1 MFSKIRTLSLIALFL
16 ACASSHAAEA
26 PKKAEQ
32 AANPIAII
40 STNQGD
46 ITLELFAKK
55 APVSVANFIDYA
67 NSGFYNGTIFHR
79 VIQNFMIQ
87 GGGFNKSMA
96 KKSTKAPI
104 VNESFNGVGN
114 HKYTIAMARTNNPDS
129 ATSQFF
135 INTQNNASLN
145 AVGERPGYAVFGK
158 VTEGQVVVD
167 NIERS
172 KTTRMAMYADVPVEQ
187 VVIKSV
193 TIK

>member
-1 MFSKIRTLSLIALFL
+1 MFTAIRTFSLITLCLVAIG
-16 ACASSHAAEA
+16 SHAADA
-26 PKKAEQ
+26 PKKAEP

-55 APVSVANFIDYA
+55 SPLSVANFIAYA

-79 VIQNFMIQ
+79 VIANFMIQ
-87 GGGFNKSMA
+87 GGGLDKNMA

-104 VNESFNGVGN
+104 ANESFNGVSN
-114 HKYTIAMARTNNPDS
+114 NKYTISMARTNNPDS

-135 INTQNNASLN
+135 INTQHNTSLD
-145 AVGERPGYAVFGK
+145 AMGERAGYAVFGQ
-158 VTEGQVVVD
+158 VTQGQVVVD

-172 KTTRMAMYADVPVEQ
+172 KTTRMAGRGDVPVEQ

>member
-1 MFSKIRTLSLIALFL
+1 MFSAIRTFSLITLFL
-16 ACASSHAAEA
+16 AAVGSQAADT
-26 PKKAEQ
+26 PKKAEP

-55 APVSVANFIDYA
+55 APLSVANFVAYA

-87 GGGFNKSMA
+87 GGGLDKNMA

-104 VNESFNGVGN
+104 ANESFNGVSN
-114 HKYTIAMARTNNPDS
+114 SKYTISMARTNNPDS

-145 AVGERPGYAVFGK
+145 AMGERAGYAVFGK
-158 VTEGQVVVD
+158 VTNGQVVVD

-172 KTTRMAMYADVPVEQ
+172 KTTRVAGRGDVPVEQ
-187 VVIKSV
+187 VVIKS
-193 TIK
+193 IKIK

>member
-1 MFSKIRTLSLIALFL
+1 MFTVIRTFSLITLCLVALG
-16 ACASSHAAEA
+16 SHATDA
-26 PKKAEQ
+26 PKKAEP

-55 APVSVANFIDYA
+55 APLSVANFVAYA

-79 VIQNFMIQ
+79 VIASFMIQ
-87 GGGFNKSMA
+87 GGGLDKSMA

-104 VNESFNGVGN
+104 ANESFNGVSN
-114 HKYTIAMARTNNPDS
+114 SKYTISMARTNNPDS

-135 INTQNNASLN
+135 INTQNNASLD
-145 AVGERPGYAVFGK
+145 AMGERAGYAVFGK
-158 VTEGQVVVD
+158 VTNGQAVVD
-167 NIERS
+167 SIERS
-172 KTTRMAMYADVPVEQ
+172 KTTRMAGRGDVPVEQ
-187 VVIKSV
+187 VVIESI